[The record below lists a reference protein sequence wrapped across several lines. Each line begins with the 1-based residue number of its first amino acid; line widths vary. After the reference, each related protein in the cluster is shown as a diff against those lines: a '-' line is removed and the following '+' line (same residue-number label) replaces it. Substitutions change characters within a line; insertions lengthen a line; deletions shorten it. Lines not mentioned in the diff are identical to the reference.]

1 MDFSSFQI
9 SSDDCQMQCQEA
21 DHMNSSSFQFSLEN
35 YQERYQ
41 FLSEIHQDEYQFH
54 LENYQKRDQGTDH
67 ISQLIYLLNEKESQ
81 LEAANAF
88 LVFLQNSLGNNFFLY
103 YNKFLE
109 SLQISSQVSETK
121 EDGKRKRIACDI
133 CRSRKKGCIGGKIG
147 EKSCEYC
154 SNRKKDCSYLNQ

>member
-41 FLSEIHQDEYQFH
+41 EINHMTSSSFQFFSEIHQDEYQFH

-88 LVFLQNSLGNNFFLY
+88 LIFLQNSLAVKFILLNFCVNNLV
-103 YNKFLE
+103 N
-109 SLQISSQVSETK
+109 
-121 EDGKRKRIACDI
+121 D
-133 CRSRKKGCIGGKIG
+133 
-147 EKSCEYC
+147 
-154 SNRKKDCSYLNQ
+154 